1 MEQIMMNL
9 DAMIRW
15 SKIVSAAV
23 VAFLS
28 AVIAGT
34 PATAAEI
41 MTLCHANVRPALEAI
56 IPAFERA
63 SGHKVTITYLP
74 VPAIAQQI
82 DSGARIDLV
91 IAFSERMD
99 DFVRAG
105 KFPAGSRFEVVRSG
119 IGVAVRAGA
128 AKSDIS
134 SASALKNALLAAKS
148 VAFSQ
153 GPTGAHLATVVQR
166 LGISDQ
172 LKSKLTMAAP
182 GLGSVATMVAK
193 GEIEIGVHGIYELVP
208 VAGIEIVGPIPAEL
222 QKMIVYS
229 AMVPANAKEPEA
241 ANALVKFFSSDAA
254 IPLLK
259 ITGMEP

>member
-1 MEQIMMNL
+1 MMNL

-74 VPAIAQQI
+74 VPAIGQQI
-82 DSGARIDLV
+82 DSGARVDLV

-99 DFVRAG
+99 DFIKGG

-119 IGVAVRAGA
+119 IGVAVRSGA
-128 AKSDIS
+128 PKPDIS
-134 SASALKNALLAAKS
+134 STSALKNALLGAKS
-148 VAFSQ
+148 LAFSR
-153 GPTGAHLATVVQR
+153 GPTGVHLMTVMER
-166 LGISDQ
+166 LGIAEQ
-172 LKSKLTMAAP
+172 LKSRILMADP
-182 GLGSVATMVAK
+182 GLGSVGALVAK
-193 GEIEIGVHGIYELVP
+193 GEIEIGIHGIYELVP
-208 VAGIEIVGPIPAEL
+208 VDGIDIVGPIPRDL
-222 QKMIVYS
+222 QKIIVYS
-229 AMVPANAKEPEA
+229 ATVPANAKEPEA
-241 ANALVKFFSSDAA
+241 AKALVKFFASETAV
-254 IPLLK
+254 PLLRT
-259 ITGMEP
+259 TGMEP